1 MSMYDYEQLR
11 DAIYPS
17 SKKRFEED
25 TREEMSYLDTIA
37 QNEPFMKQVYSALGS
52 ITKRTNDGGGT
63 LQYDISSLYS
73 MNGNVFKV
81 TRNREDIYFIIANV
95 IDMESGKRTPI
106 CFFANDKTFWFRF
119 KVYASEEKSKIFSMG
134 DITVDDVIHAAIK
147 DRLPVF
153 LLLRNNVFDET
164 SAINSEDANASSFY
178 FKSGLHDKCP
188 IEIVSSTV
196 FSKYTWGKL
205 LSKAGRFTEFDPE
218 KGTYKYDKDF
228 AERY

>member
-37 QNEPFMKQVYSALGS
+37 QNEAFMNQVYSALGS
-52 ITKRTNDGGGT
+52 ITKRTNDGGEN
-63 LQYDISSLYS
+63 LQFDISSLYS
-73 MNGNVFKV
+73 LNGNVFKL

-95 IDMESGKRTPI
+95 IDMETGKRTPI
-106 CFFANDKTFWFRF
+106 CFFVNDKMFWFRF
-119 KVYASEEKSKIFSMG
+119 KIYASEEKSKIFNM
-134 DITVDDVIHAAIK
+134 DDNITVDDAIHAAIK
-147 DRLPVF
+147 NKLPVS
-153 LLLRNNVFDET
+153 LLLNSAFGEVD
-164 SAINSEDANASSFY
+164 AINAEAANASSYY
-178 FKSGLHDKCP
+178 FKSGLCNKCP

-205 LSKAGRFTEFDPE
+205 LSKAGRYTEFDPD
-218 KGTYKYDKDF
+218 KDTYKYDKDL
-228 AERY
+228 AARY